1 MSLGYKFIVDITK
14 NIKIKIIIIYLELF
28 LLNFDI
34 LSILNDENIQRI
46 GTANTKCFSN
56 KDVPDKKIKG
66 ISDIRGDSRKRSS
79 L

>member
-34 LSILNDENIQRI
+34 LFILNDENIQKI
-46 GTANTKCFSN
+46 GTANTKCFS
-56 KDVPDKKIKG
+56 
-66 ISDIRGDSRKRSS
+66 
-79 L
+79 